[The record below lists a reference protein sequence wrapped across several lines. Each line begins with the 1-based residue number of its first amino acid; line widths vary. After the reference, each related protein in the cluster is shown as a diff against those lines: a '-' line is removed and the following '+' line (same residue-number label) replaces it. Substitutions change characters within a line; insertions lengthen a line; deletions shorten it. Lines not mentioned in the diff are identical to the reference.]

1 LADRRLAI
9 PASVPMNVESMP
21 VQACKST
28 TRQAS
33 PEAIRSRPN
42 AFSAGLFKNEPFPS
56 QRIQLNPSK
65 IPTKIG
71 HSVVTEKKPSFERQ
85 GIAECKIRVADGQ
98 PSI

>member
-1 LADRRLAI
+1 
-9 PASVPMNVESMP
+9 MP
-21 VQACKST
+21 VHACKST
-28 TRQAS
+28 IKQVS
-33 PEAIRSRPN
+33 PATIRSRLN
-42 AFSAGLFKNEPFPS
+42 VFSAGLFKKEPFPS

-85 GIAECKIRVADGQ
+85 GIAECKIRVGDGQ

>member
-1 LADRRLAI
+1 MR
-9 PASVPMNVESMP
+9 SM
-21 VQACKST
+21 
-28 TRQAS
+28 
-33 PEAIRSRPN
+33 PN
-42 AFSAGLFKNEPFPS
+42 AFSGGLFKKEPFPS

-85 GIAECKIRVADGQ
+85 GIADCKIRVVDGQ